1 MTPQEKV
8 NEYLLEYSKEKAIDM
23 AETMK
28 YYAEEFQTYEWVYF
42 WSRVIY
48 ILKSIK

>member
-1 MTPQEKV
+1 MTPQEKA
-8 NEYLLEYSKEKAIDM
+8 NEYLLEFSKEKAIEV
-23 AETMK
+23 AGTMK
-28 YYAEEFQTYEWVYF
+28 FYAQEFETAEWVYF